1 MPPAPRRLVRQ
12 RPLSERIQ
20 AYLNPV
26 DFYIWLSEE
35 IQSFDWDST
44 SFGTW
49 FGLVANFL
57 FLLARANGNIGGG
70 VVDDDVFSDAPS
82 SGFTKALVSYGFLQ
96 EQTST
101 YGTACEQHA
110 DCMRQVNFLIWTLIP
125 ISGINAFYTMTRS
138 RHYRLFEANVET
150 QGPSTPS
157 AHRVRVDS
165 SPSTPTPLRYIQ
177 NFAKGESAE
186 ARAHPDKTRDVW
198 EVAVWDPY
206 PATLRIFCLFS
217 PGHALIYMMFLPLAA
232 LDHRPSV
239 TVFKALVLQ
248 LLLTA
253 QMLLLTSRFTQQS
266 KDMGIIHREVMHE
279 YDIKYVHPRVYPI
292 YREVATQVSIV
303 DDVLE
308 EESVAIGTPST
319 IIRRGFETHPNPNY
333 SKHFDPDGVLKQRG
347 EQTDAS
353 TTPARPYTP
362 QQPIAGNRPSFGA
375 VQPSSG
381 VSTTHRTPTII
392 RQNSYGTTYGTPMTS
407 NSVST
412 TRGLSTNKRH
422 VAHAGT
428 TPYPGVIRAGAGTGG
443 PGTGGSLGVYQHM
456 NSPLK
461 KRTTTSVGTDA
472 PSPRNGREMAALEQR
487 DLADRLIRQHS
498 PVKPSPL
505 KTELYAA
512 GGASSPRKPTMP
524 VGLSRENSRDEDGD
538 VDMDR
543 RDSVDSTGS
552 GSAGSG
558 MEGMEGNSSG
568 YVQQPHSPARL
579 ENARA
584 NRWAHERFPTRR

>member
-20 AYLNPV
+20 AFLNPM

-49 FGLVANFL
+49 FGLAANFL
-57 FLLARANGNIGGG
+57 FLLARANGNIGGEL
-70 VVDDDVFSDAPS
+70 VDDDVFSDAPT
-82 SGFTKALVSYGFLQ
+82 SGFTKAL
-96 EQTST
+96 
-101 YGTACEQHA
+101 
-110 DCMRQVNFLIWTLIP
+110 VNFLIWTLIP
-125 ISGINAFYTMTRS
+125 ISGLNAFYTMTRS

-198 EVAVWDPY
+198 EIAVWDPY

-217 PGHALIYMMFLPLAA
+217 PGHALIYMLFLPLAA
-232 LDHRPSV
+232 LDPRPSV

-266 KDMGIIHREVMHE
+266 KDMNIIHREVMHE
-279 YDIKYVHPRVYPI
+279 YDVKYVHPRVYPI

-333 SKHFDPDGVLKQRG
+333 TKHFDPDGVLKQR
-347 EQTDAS
+347 ELSQTDAS
-353 TTPARPYTP
+353 TPARPYTP
-362 QQPIAGNRPSFGA
+362 QPMAGRPSFGS
-375 VQPSSG
+375 VVPSS
-381 VSTTHRTPTII
+381 STTTRTPTLI
-392 RQNSYGTTYGTPMTS
+392 RQNSYGTTYGTPSSTVARPSTS
-407 NSVST
+407 
-412 TRGLSTNKRH
+412 KRQ

-428 TPYPGVIRAGAGTGG
+428 TPYPLKGGA
-443 PGTGGSLGVYQHM
+443 GGSLGVYQHM

-461 KRTTTSVGTDA
+461 KRTTSTGTDA

-505 KTELYAA
+505 KTEIYSA
-512 GGASSPRKPTMP
+512 GGTSPRKSS
-524 VGLSRENSRDEDGD
+524 VASSLRDEDGD

-543 RDSVDSTGS
+543 R
-552 GSAGSG
+552 GSASSMDGS
-558 MEGMEGNSSG
+558 S
-568 YVQQPHSPARL
+568 YVQHSPATL
-579 ENARA
+579 NNARA

>member
-1 MPPAPRRLVRQ
+1 MPPAPRRLVRR

-20 AYLNPV
+20 AFLNPA

-49 FGLVANFL
+49 FGLIANFL

-82 SGFTKALVSYGFLQ
+82 SGFAKAL
-96 EQTST
+96 
-101 YGTACEQHA
+101 
-110 DCMRQVNFLIWTLIP
+110 VNFLIWTLIP

-138 RHYRLFEANVET
+138 RHYRLFEANVEA

-177 NFAKGESAE
+177 AFAKGESAE

-198 EVAVWDPY
+198 EIAVWDPY

-217 PGHALIYMMFLPLAA
+217 PGHALIYMLFLPLAA
-232 LDHRPSV
+232 LDPRPSV

-248 LLLTA
+248 LLLTV

-266 KDMGIIHREVMHE
+266 KDMNIIHREVMHE
-279 YDIKYVHPRVYPI
+279 YDVKYVHPRVYPI

-333 SKHFDPDGVLKQRG
+333 TKHFDPDGVLKQR
-347 EQTDAS
+347 ELEKSMVDAS
-353 TTPARPYTP
+353 TPARPYTP
-362 QQPIAGNRPSFGA
+362 VTGRPSFGSIT
-375 VQPSSG
+375 SSAS
-381 VSTTHRTPTII
+381 VNRTPSL
-392 RQNSYGTTYGTPMTS
+392 RQSTYGTPSSSLTARATPS
-407 NSVST
+407 
-412 TRGLSTNKRH
+412 KRN
-422 VAHAGT
+422 AGT
-428 TPYPGVIRAGAGTGG
+428 TPYPGAIRAGGVGG
-443 PGTGGSLGVYQHM
+443 GGNLGVYQHM
-456 NSPLK
+456 NSPLRK
-461 KRTTTSVGTDA
+461 STSVGTDA

-505 KTELYAA
+505 KSEIYNRAA
-512 GGASSPRKPTMP
+512 GSVSVSPKKPST
-524 VGLSRENSRDEDGD
+524 LSRDENGD
-538 VDMDR
+538 VDVDGDG
-543 RDSVDSTGS
+543 DSIMS
-552 GSAGSG
+552 GSAY
-558 MEGMEGNSSG
+558 M
-568 YVQQPHSPARL
+568 HSPATL
-579 ENARA
+579 NNARA
-584 NRWAHERFPTRR
+584 NRWTHERFPTRR

>member
-1 MPPAPRRLVRQ
+1 MPPTPRRMVRR

-20 AYLNPV
+20 AFLNPM
-26 DFYIWLSEE
+26 DFYIWISEE

-44 SFGTW
+44 TFGTW
-49 FGLVANFL
+49 FGLIANFL

-70 VVDDDVFSDAPS
+70 FVDDDVFSDAPS
-82 SGFTKALVSYGFLQ
+82 SGFTKALV
-96 EQTST
+96 
-101 YGTACEQHA
+101 
-110 DCMRQVNFLIWTLIP
+110 NFLIWTLIP
-125 ISGINAFYTMTRS
+125 ISGLNAFYTMIRS
-138 RHYRLFEANVET
+138 RHYRLFEANVEA

-165 SPSTPTPLRYIQ
+165 SPSTPTPLRYMQ

-217 PGHALIYMMFLPLAA
+217 PGHVLIYMLFLPLAA
-232 LDHRPSV
+232 LDPRPSV

-248 LLLTA
+248 LLLSA
-253 QMLLLTSRFTQQS
+253 QMLLLTSRFAQQS
-266 KDMGIIHREVMHE
+266 KDMSIIHREVMHE

-333 SKHFDPDGVLKQRG
+333 TKHFDPDGVLKQRREL

-353 TTPARPYTP
+353 TPAARPYTP
-362 QQPIAGNRPSFGA
+362 ITGRPSFGSVA
-375 VQPSSG
+375 SS
-381 VSTTHRTPTII
+381 STRTPTL
-392 RQNSYGTTYGTPMTS
+392 RQSASYGTPSTSMTARPTPS
-407 NSVST
+407 
-412 TRGLSTNKRH
+412 KRQ
-422 VAHAGT
+422 VAHAST
-428 TPYPGVIRAGAGTGG
+428 TPYPLKGG
-443 PGTGGSLGVYQHM
+443 GGSLGVYQHM

-461 KRTTTSVGTDA
+461 RTASIGTDA
-472 PSPRNGREMAALEQR
+472 PSSPRNGREMAALEQR

-505 KTELYAA
+505 KSEVYPA
-512 GGASSPRKPTMP
+512 GGGSPRKSSA
-524 VGLSRENSRDEDGD
+524 VSVASGGDED
-538 VDMDR
+538 
-543 RDSVDSTGS
+543 S
-552 GSAGSG
+552 SAY
-558 MEGMEGNSSG
+558 M
-568 YVQQPHSPARL
+568 QHSPATL
-579 ENARA
+579 NNARA
-584 NRWAHERFPTRR
+584 NRWAHERFPTRRV

>member
-1 MPPAPRRLVRQ
+1 MPPTPRRLVRR

-20 AYLNPV
+20 AFLNPI
-26 DFYIWLSEE
+26 DFYIWISEE

-44 SFGTW
+44 AFGTW
-49 FGLVANFL
+49 FGLIANVL
-57 FLLARANGNIGGG
+57 FLLARANANISGGL
-70 VVDDDVFSDAPS
+70 VDDDVFSDAPS
-82 SGFTKALVSYGFLQ
+82 SGFTKALI
-96 EQTST
+96 
-101 YGTACEQHA
+101 
-110 DCMRQVNFLIWTLIP
+110 NFLIWTLIP
-125 ISGINAFYTMTRS
+125 ISGLNAFYTMTRS
-138 RHYRLFEANVET
+138 RHYRLFEANVEA

-217 PGHALIYMMFLPLAA
+217 PGHVLIYMLFLPLAA
-232 LDHRPSV
+232 LDPRPSV
-239 TVFKALVLQ
+239 TVFKALFLQ

-266 KDMGIIHREVMHE
+266 KDMNIIHREVMHE

-319 IIRRGFETHPNPNY
+319 IIRHGFETHPNPNY
-333 SKHFDPDGVLKQRG
+333 TKHFDPDGVLKQSR
-347 EQTDAS
+347 ELTQTDAS
-353 TTPARPYTP
+353 TPAARPYTP
-362 QQPIAGNRPSFGA
+362 ITTGRPSFGS
-375 VQPSSG
+375 VTSP
-381 VSTTHRTPTII
+381 STTTTTRTPTLL
-392 RQNSYGTTYGTPMTS
+392 RQNSYGNTPSTISMTARPTPS
-407 NSVST
+407 
-412 TRGLSTNKRH
+412 KRQ

-428 TPYPGVIRAGAGTGG
+428 TPYPPRKAAGGG
-443 PGTGGSLGVYQHM
+443 GGSLGVYQHM
-456 NSPLK
+456 NSPLN
-461 KRTTTSVGTDA
+461 RTASVGTDA

-505 KTELYAA
+505 KSEIYPAAA
-512 GGASSPRKPTMP
+512 GGSPRK
-524 VGLSRENSRDEDGD
+524 SSAAAAAAASRDGDGD
-538 VDMDR
+538 
-543 RDSVDSTGS
+543 S
-552 GSAGSG
+552 SAY
-558 MEGMEGNSSG
+558 M
-568 YVQQPHSPARL
+568 QHSPATL
-579 ENARA
+579 NNARA
-584 NRWAHERFPTRR
+584 NRWAHERFPTRRV